1 MYISNIVT
9 SLLNAHRVL
18 KISKTKVN
26 LDMWVIKPLISVV
39 SASIACNIISDY
51 IIIQN
56 SILDIVFKLG
66 IIGGVYVVLLFLF
79 GVLEKD
85 SITFLKK

>member
-1 MYISNIVT
+1 MYVSNIVT

-18 KISKTKVN
+18 KISKTKLN
-26 LDMWVIKPLISVV
+26 LNMWIAKPLISII
-39 SASIACNIISDY
+39 SACISCNLISDY

-56 SILDIVFKLG
+56 SILDIIFKVG

-79 GVLEKD
+79 GVIEKD
-85 SITFLKK
+85 YV

>member
-9 SLLNAHRVL
+9 SILNAHRVL
-18 KISKTKVN
+18 KISKTKLN

-39 SASIACNIISDY
+39 SACIACNIISSY

-56 SILDIVFKLG
+56 NIIDIVFKVG
-66 IIGGVYVVLLFLF
+66 IIGGVYVGLLFLF
-79 GVLEKD
+79 GVIKKD
-85 SITFLKK
+85 YV